1 MESLDSVN
9 REGKERLY
17 PSLKNP
23 NWLVL
28 RKRRE
33 IFRKWLMQ
41 VTGRDLIVLDIGG
54 RIQPY
59 RPLIQRRERAYMA
72 VDLRRTPLVNVMAR
86 GERLPFG
93 DASFDLAISTQ
104 VLEYIPEPAVF
115 IAEIYRVLKPGGSL
129 LLSVPSVCPSDAEE
143 DSWRFLRAGLRRLL
157 VQFESVEIVA
167 EGGSITGF
175 FRAINACLNIFA
187 RFSAVR
193 GLLRYTLFPTINVM
207 GLLAE
212 RMSGSLNEQFV
223 ANYSAWA
230 RKAGRPHP

>member
-1 MESLDSVN
+1 MENLESVN

-59 RPLIQRRERAYMA
+59 RPLIQRRERAYVA

-104 VLEYIPEPAVF
+104 VL
-115 IAEIYRVLKPGGSL
+115 
-129 LLSVPSVCPSDAEE
+129 
-143 DSWRFLRAGLRRLL
+143 
-157 VQFESVEIVA
+157 
-167 EGGSITGF
+167 
-175 FRAINACLNIFA
+175 
-187 RFSAVR
+187 
-193 GLLRYTLFPTINVM
+193 
-207 GLLAE
+207 
-212 RMSGSLNEQFV
+212 
-223 ANYSAWA
+223 
-230 RKAGRPHP
+230 

>member
-1 MESLDSVN
+1 MENLESVN

-41 VTGRDLIVLDIGG
+41 VSGRDLTVLDIGG

-59 RPLIQRRERAYMA
+59 RPLIQRRERAYVA

>member
-23 NWLVL
+23 NWLIL
-28 RKRRE
+28 RKRRQ

-41 VTGRDLIVLDIGG
+41 VSGRDLIVLDIGG

-59 RPLIQRRERAYMA
+59 RPLIQRRERAYVA
-72 VDLRRTPLVNVMAR
+72 VDLRRTPLVDVVAQ

-93 DASFDLAISTQ
+93 DATFDLAISTQ
-104 VLEYIPEPAVF
+104 VLEYIPDPAMF
-115 IAEIYRVLKPGGSL
+115 IAEIYRVLKPGGTL
-129 LLSVPSVCPSDAEE
+129 LLSVPSVCPTDAEE

-187 RFSAVR
+187 RYPEVR
-193 GLLRYTLFPTINVM
+193 RLFRYTLFPSVNVI
-207 GLLAE
+207 GLLME
-212 RMSGSLNEQFV
+212 RISGNANEQF
-223 ANYSAWA
+223 AGNYCAHA
-230 RKAGRPHP
+230 RKRGDVHP